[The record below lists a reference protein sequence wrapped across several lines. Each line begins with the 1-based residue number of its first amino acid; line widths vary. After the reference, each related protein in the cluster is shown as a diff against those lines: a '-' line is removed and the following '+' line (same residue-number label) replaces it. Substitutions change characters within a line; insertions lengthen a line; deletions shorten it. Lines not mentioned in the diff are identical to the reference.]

1 MASFFPQLLSISLA
15 GAGGALVVMVL
26 RLFLKKAPRWCTL
39 LLWAFV
45 ALRLLCPFTLEL
57 PFALAPSPWAP
68 SEREEAIAQPS
79 PFSPENIN
87 GIPDVTFDVPS
98 ATENP
103 EKNAPSPMT
112 AAFFLWLA
120 GLGVMAGYTL
130 FSFLALR
137 RKLGESVI
145 WKDNIW
151 LCDHLPS
158 PFLLGLFRPKIYL
171 PSSLST
177 QDIPYVV
184 AHEQT
189 HLKQLDHVWKLLA
202 FLILAVHWFNPVLWF
217 AYLLFCR
224 DLEFFCDQRVLDKL
238 GTEHKKGY
246 CQALIRCSVP
256 GKFTAPCALAFGE
269 SSLKSRIRQALHYQ
283 KPAVRWAFLGATAC
297 LLAALCLFTAP
308 KDAQNPEDSATLSH
322 SGEQY
327 VFSSSQ
333 DTARLT
339 LFPDTKEFTFSP
351 SFLSSALYT
360 GRYQE
365 QGDAITLE
373 STQGKRY
380 RFLRQQGG
388 FVFQAEGSDPMP
400 EFRYSPGAA
409 LSSAVPDGSLFVPE
423 TWTPYMD
430 QALLDV
436 DGDGT
441 KEACYLCYGPTSGV
455 FTFALAALEEDKV
468 EYFNIYSCNFAT
480 FSFAENRET
489 PTVQAISQNGSVA
502 FFTIATQGDDLLLM
516 QGDQSLPLWG
526 DAQDQGVDSPHLS
539 YCIRR

>member
-1 MASFFPQLLSISLA
+1 MASFFSQLLSISLA
-15 GAGGALVVMVL
+15 GAGGALAVMVL

-68 SEREEAIAQPS
+68 SEREGAIAQPS

-98 ATENP
+98 ATETP
-103 EKNAPSPMT
+103 AKNAPSPMT
-112 AAFFLWLA
+112 AAFFLWVA

-137 RKLGESVI
+137 RKLGESVV
-145 WKDNIW
+145 WKENIR

-171 PSSLST
+171 PSSLPT
-177 QDIPYVV
+177 GDIPYVV

-189 HLKQLDHVWKLLA
+189 HLKSLDHVWKLLA
-202 FLILAVHWFNPVLWF
+202 FLILAIHWFNPVLWL

-238 GTEHKKGY
+238 GREHKKGY
-246 CQALIRCSVP
+246 CHALIRCSVP

-269 SSLKSRIRQALHYQ
+269 SSLKNRIRQALHYQ
-283 KPAVRWAFLGATAC
+283 KPAGRWYFLGATAC

-308 KDAQNPEDSATLSH
+308 QDAQNPEDSAALSH

-365 QGDAITLE
+365 QKDAITLE
-373 STQGKRY
+373 SAQGTVY
-380 RFLRQQGG
+380 RFLPQQGG
-388 FVFQAEGSDPMP
+388 LVFQAEGSDPMP
-400 EFRYSPGAA
+400 SFRYSPSAA

-423 TWTPYMD
+423 TAPPYMD

-436 DGDGT
+436 DGDGV
-441 KEACYLCYGPTSGV
+441 KEVCYLCYGPTSGL
-455 FTFALAALEEDKV
+455 FTFALAAFGEEEL
-468 EYFNIYSCNFAT
+468 EYFNIYSCSFAT

-489 PTVQAISQNGSVA
+489 PTVQAVSQDGSVS
-502 FFTIATQGDDLLLM
+502 FFTIAPQGADLLLM

-526 DAQDQGVDSPHLS
+526 DAKDQGVDSPHLS

>member
-1 MASFFPQLLSISLA
+1 MASFFSQLLSISLA
-15 GAGGALVVMVL
+15 GAGAALVVMVL

-98 ATENP
+98 VTENP
-103 EKNAPSPMT
+103 DKTAFSPMT
-112 AAFFLWLA
+112 AAFFLWVA
-120 GLGVMAGYTL
+120 GLGVMASYTL

-137 RKLGESVI
+137 RKLGESVL

-171 PSSLST
+171 PSSLPME
-177 QDIPYVV
+177 DIPYVV

-246 CQALIRCSVP
+246 CQALIRCSIP
-256 GKFTAPCALAFGE
+256 RKFTAPCALAFGE

-308 KDAQNPEDSATLSH
+308 KDAQSPEDSAALSR
-322 SGEQY
+322 SKEQY
-327 VFSSSQ
+327 VFSSSR

-365 QGDAITLE
+365 QEDAITLE
-373 STQGKRY
+373 SIQGRAY

-388 FVFQAEGSDPMP
+388 YVFQAESSDPMP

-455 FTFALAALEEDKV
+455 FTFALAALEKDKV
-468 EYFNIYSCNFAT
+468 EYFNIYSCDFAT
-480 FSFAENRET
+480 FSFVENRGT
-489 PTVQAISQNGSVA
+489 PTVQAVSQNGSVA
-502 FFTIATQGDDLLLM
+502 FFTIATQGKDLLLM

-526 DAQDQGVDSPHLS
+526 DANDQGVDSPHLS